1 MGFPLPDVELPS
13 PVEVSLQVGSFN
25 PASPPGPE
33 LAFFVAGRPGPK
45 GSTNRSAQYT
55 DPTATIARPWQIVVV
70 FRFRRPKRPKYLWPA
85 HADIDK
91 LGRAT
96 VDGLVDAGL
105 LSDDRHVTGL
115 YLRKEFAEPGE
126 PEGALIEV
134 WR

>member
-1 MGFPLPDVELPS
+1 MVTRRAPLAPSGCPIAIAPPFGFTYGAS
-13 PVEVSLQVGSFN
+13 KIGKAWQQQVA
-25 PASPPGPE
+25 ASVP
-33 LAFFVAGRPGPK
+33 
-45 GSTNRSAQYT
+45 TQYT